1 MLYKDK
7 IMHPIPHEPTPER
20 RYSQA
25 VTESLTDKELQVL
38 TLLRDAPPNGI
49 SCRQLQQLLN
59 LPVNNIRTMCN
70 KLNALGLLH
79 ISDGANACSG
89 RLYSLTPLGRTL
101 RI

>member
-1 MLYKDK
+1 ML
-7 IMHPIPHEPTPER
+7 PIPHEPTPER
-20 RYSQA
+20 RYSHA
-25 VTESLTDKELQVL
+25 VTESLTDSELQVL
-38 TLLRDAPPNGI
+38 TILRNAPPNGM
-49 SCRQLQQLLN
+49 SCRQLQQLIN

-101 RI
+101 RN

>member
-7 IMHPIPHEPTPER
+7 IMLPIPHEPTPER
-20 RYSQA
+20 RYSHA
-25 VTESLTDKELQVL
+25 VTESLTDSELQVL
-38 TLLRDAPPNGI
+38 TLLRDAPPNGM

-89 RLYSLTPLGRTL
+89 RLYSITPLGRTI
-101 RI
+101 RN